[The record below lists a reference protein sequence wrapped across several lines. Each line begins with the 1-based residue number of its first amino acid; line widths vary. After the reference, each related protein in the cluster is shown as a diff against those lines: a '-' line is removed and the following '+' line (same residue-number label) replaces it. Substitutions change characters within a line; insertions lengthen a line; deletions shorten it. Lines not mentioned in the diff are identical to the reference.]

1 MYFLWM
7 IKLSTYKTQENPL
20 KNYLNW
26 SEGFK
31 GWSGARNNQKDNDS
45 SSYTS
50 NKEWHFKKKI
60 SFTIATQSMKY
71 SLGEKNLN
79 CVHEEEN

>member
-20 KNYLNW
+20 KNYLNQ

-31 GWSGARNNQKDNDS
+31 RWSGARYDQEDNDS

-50 NKEWHFKKKI
+50 NKEWHLKKI
-60 SFTIATQSMKY
+60 LFHSSHTIHEIKSR
-71 SLGEKNLN
+71 EKNLN
-79 CVHEEEN
+79 YIPEEEN